1 MKLEQKNKIMTKKQ
15 ITDNQP
21 DLFNSLSK
29 DEQQINSE
37 WHKKNAESKI
47 DKPVIF
53 SAIFQPTTL
62 FSLKESN
69 STNSGAKSVLMPS
82 AYAIKMALLNQ
93 ILTLEGLEL
102 IKDVKKANGKLAN
115 VSKYFKFVKELQIDF
130 HICNENAFVVNN
142 SFVKILKPERDN
154 PGFQRTVSF
163 REYVY
168 IKGNLELIFT
178 AKSEEQAN
186 FLKKYIHKINYFGK
200 RGSFFQF
207 IEYKSESHEPNV
219 KTFDRKGLGPGIL
232 QSYDNFDES
241 VTFEQVNNYSSSPT
255 KRKQEI
261 KVIPVSLTG
270 TSKGFSIYKPFT

>member
-1 MKLEQKNKIMTKKQ
+1 MAKKQ
-15 ITDNQP
+15 NIDNQQN
-21 DLFNSLSK
+21 LFNFMSEE
-29 DEQQINSE
+29 EQQINSE
-37 WHKKNAESKI
+37 RHKNSVENVI
-47 DKPVIF
+47 NKPITF

-69 STNSGAKSVLMPS
+69 STNSGAKSVLLPS

-93 ILTLEGLEL
+93 IITLEDVDLVE
-102 IKDVKKANGKLAN
+102 DVKKANDKFAN
-115 VSKYFKFVKELQIDF
+115 VSKYFKFIRELKIDY
-130 HICNENAFVVNN
+130 HISNDNAFVVNN

-168 IKGNLELIFT
+168 IKGNLEIIFT
-178 AKSEEQAN
+178 TKSEDQAH
-186 FLKKYIHKINYFGK
+186 FLKQYVHKINYFGK

-207 IEYKSESHEPNV
+207 IEYKSESNEPNV
-219 KTFDRKGLGPGIL
+219 KIFDSKGLGAGIL

-261 KVIPVSLTG
+261 KVIPVSLVG
-270 TSKGFSIYKPFT
+270 TSKGFSIYKPFL

>member
-1 MKLEQKNKIMTKKQ
+1 MKLEQKRKKMAKKQ
-15 ITDNQP
+15 NIDNQQH
-21 DLFNSLSK
+21 LFNSMSEE
-29 DEQQINSE
+29 EQQINSE
-37 WHKKNAESKI
+37 RHKNSVEN
-47 DKPVIF
+47 VINKTITF

-69 STNSGAKSVLMPS
+69 STNSGAKSVLLPS
-82 AYAIKMALLNQ
+82 PYAIKMALLNQ
-93 ILTLEGLEL
+93 IITLEGVDFVKDLE
-102 IKDVKKANGKLAN
+102 KANGKFAN
-115 VSKYFKFVKELQIDF
+115 VSKFFKFIRELQIDY
-130 HICNENAFVVNN
+130 HISNENAFVVNN
-142 SFVKILKPERDN
+142 SFVKILKPERDD

-207 IEYKSESHEPNV
+207 IEYRTQSSETNV
-219 KTFDRKGLGPGIL
+219 KTFDSKGLGAGML
-232 QSYDNFDES
+232 QSYDNFDKE
-241 VTFEQVNNYSSSPT
+241 VTFEQVNNYSSSAT

-261 KVIPVSLTG
+261 KIIPVSLAG
-270 TSKGFSIYKPFT
+270 TSKGFSIYKPFL